1 MATRKRGNGEDSIY
15 PYNGRWYVE
24 GYIDEGAG
32 MVRRKVS
39 AKTRKAA
46 VEKWAQRKA
55 NAEKGARRLGQPK
68 NVAELLEHWL
78 QLKTASLRYK
88 TRIGYERSIDSHINP
103 HLGALPLK
111 KVTVAEIERWQ
122 HRLSA
127 TQGLSGSTV
136 HQARTI
142 LNQAFAMAV
151 RYGDLV
157 ANPVTNARGLK
168 KMHARI
174 DALSEDHARTLLRSI
189 PAEDVASRVR
199 VLIALTLGLRQGEVL
214 ALKWEDIDLDSSEPH
229 LVVAASIQRQTGV
242 GLVRVAP
249 KTERSKR
256 TLRLSET
263 HVTALREL
271 ALQHKLLTLASGGTF
286 NPEGYV
292 LVSAA
297 GTPIDPANDRK
308 HWHKLLKAAG
318 LPPVRVHAARH
329 TAATLLLKEADMH
342 LVQQVL
348 GHSSIRTTVDTYGHL
363 SPADA
368 ADGIASVTAR
378 LTA

>member
-1 MATRKRGNGEDSIY
+1 MAGKRGNGEDSIY
-15 PYNGRWYVE
+15 KSDGRWYVQ
-24 GYIDEGAG
+24 GLIDEGDG
-32 MVRRKVS
+32 PVRRKVS
-39 AKTRKAA
+39 AKTKTQA
-46 VEKWAQRKA
+46 VEKWKQRKA
-55 NAEKGARRLGQPK
+55 DAEKGARRYGQPK

-78 QLKTASLRYK
+78 KLKEPDLRYK
-88 TRIGYERSIDSHINP
+88 TRIGYRHSIDAHINP
-103 HLGALPLK
+103 CFGTRPLK
-111 KVTVAEIERWQ
+111 KVTVADIERWQ
-122 HRLSA
+122 HDLGA

-168 KMHARI
+168 KTPARI
-174 DALSEDHARTLLRSI
+174 DALSEDQARQLLRSL
-189 PAEDVASRVR
+189 PPEGLQDKVR
-199 VLIALTLGLRQGEVL
+199 ILLALTLGLRQGELL

-229 LVVAASIQRQTGV
+229 LVIGASIQRQTGV
-242 GLVRVAP
+242 GIVRVPP
-249 KTERSKR
+249 KTEKSKR
-256 TLRLSET
+256 TIRLSEA
-263 HVTALREL
+263 HVTALK
-271 ALQHKLLTLASGGTF
+271 ALSIEQKHLLLASGGTY
-286 NPEGYV
+286 NAEGYV
-292 LVSAA
+292 LVSSS

-318 LPPVRVHAARH
+318 LPAVRVHAARH

-363 SPADA
+363 NPADA
-368 ADGIASVTAR
+368 SVGIAKVTAR